1 MLKAERRDRILHL
14 LGERGALAVGDVV
27 RLLNAGEITVRRDFD
42 ALAAEGLVERVRGG
56 IRQLRK
62 TDMQP
67 FGLREVSHSAEKQ
80 AIGRAAAG
88 LLRDGDVAF
97 IDGGTTTYTMADF
110 LPDCRLRIITNS
122 LRLAARLEQRMH
134 SLSGLEVFL
143 TGGLLYPNSGLLVG
157 SGARHSIEQYHANWA
172 FLSAGGVN
180 EHGVFNTNES
190 VVDSER
196 LMMEQAE
203 KVVVMADHSKIGRHA
218 MCHVCRLDAVDMVI
232 TDAGEGNEGILERLA
247 EVGVKVVRAG

>member
-14 LGERGALAVGDVV
+14 LGQRGALAVGEAV
-27 RLLNAGEITVRRDFD
+27 RLLNAGEITIRRDFD
-42 ALAAEGLVERVRGG
+42 DLAADGLVERVRGG
-56 IRQLRK
+56 IRELRK

-67 FGLREVSHSAEKQ
+67 FGLREVSHSVEKL

-97 IDGGTTTYTMADF
+97 VDGGTTTYTMADF
-110 LPDCRLRIITNS
+110 LPDCRLRIVTNS

-134 SLSGLEVFL
+134 ALSGLEVFL

-157 SGARHSIEQYHANWA
+157 TGARHSIAQYHANWA

-180 EHGVFNTNES
+180 EHGVFNTNEA

-218 MCHVCRLDAVDMVI
+218 MCHVCRLDAVDTVI
-232 TDAGEGNEGILERLA
+232 TDGAEADEVALERFA
-247 EVGVKVVRAG
+247 EAGVAVIRA